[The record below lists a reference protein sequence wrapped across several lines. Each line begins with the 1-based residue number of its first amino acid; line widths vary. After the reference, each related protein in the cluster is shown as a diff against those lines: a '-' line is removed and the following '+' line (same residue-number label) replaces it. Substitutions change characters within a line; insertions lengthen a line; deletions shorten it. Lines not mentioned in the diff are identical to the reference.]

1 MRIRR
6 DLKDRAWNSLLPRT
20 NLCSVRSLG
29 GGAVIWLREG
39 SEKVVTTGNKHSSQP
54 YPHSLPL
61 PVPSTSF
68 ITFLFLAILWL
79 QLSLILFPA
88 TSWRS
93 PFTLPHLPPCL
104 HRDPG
109 LAPLSEFHDF
119 VLVKPQEYSVP
130 ATQLGKLQPQL
141 CCLLL
146 LASPFPR
153 LSCSHVV

>member
-6 DLKDRAWNSLLPRT
+6 DLQDWAWNSLLPPP
-20 NLCSVRSLG
+20 NLCSVGSFG
-29 GGAVIWLREG
+29 GGGSDLVTEG
-39 SEKVVTTGNKHSSQP
+39 SEKVVTTGNKHSSRP
-54 YPHSLPL
+54 CPHSLPL

-88 TSWRS
+88 TSSRA
-93 PFTLPHLPPCL
+93 PCTLPHLPPCL
-104 HRDPG
+104 PRDPG
-109 LAPLSEFHDF
+109 LAPLSEFHGF
-119 VLVKPQEYSVP
+119 ALVKPQEYSVP

-141 CCLLL
+141 CCLLS